1 MNPRAVKKKAFHDGQ
16 RWRFRVQGISE
27 ERLRWAL
34 SCFKAACT
42 DEDNNLR
49 VACKDYEWKRFCV
62 EIVKIP
68 GVRVLKWKRL
78 DD

>member
-1 MNPRAVKKKAFHDGQ
+1 VNARAVKKKAFRDGQ
-16 RWRFRVQGISE
+16 RWRFRIRGISE

-34 SCFKAACT
+34 SCFKAAYT
-42 DEDNNLR
+42 DSDGNVR
-49 VACKDYEWKRFCV
+49 VSCKYYEWKRFCAEV
-62 EIVKIP
+62 VKIP